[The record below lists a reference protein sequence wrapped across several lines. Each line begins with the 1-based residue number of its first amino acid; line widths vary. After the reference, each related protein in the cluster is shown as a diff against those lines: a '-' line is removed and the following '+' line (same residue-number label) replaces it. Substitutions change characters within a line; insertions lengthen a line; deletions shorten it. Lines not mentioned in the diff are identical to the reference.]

1 MMKQVPF
8 GMTGVQVSE
17 MCLGTMM
24 FAKRTDAAESDRI
37 LSYALDHGVNFVD
50 TAPMYSDGACEEL
63 LGRILQGRRDKVF
76 LATKV
81 HKGLDRDAILSSIEE
96 SLRRLQTDR
105 VDLYLI
111 HWPKAGMR
119 IEEIMAAL
127 HEVVRSGK
135 ARYVGCCNYSAWV
148 VEASNAVA
156 ALRGWSRL
164 VCNQIPYN
172 PVERGA
178 EIEVLPQARAQRVA
192 VTVYRPVLQGILA
205 GKYDP
210 DQPLPADSRSEGDER
225 IARWLQTYAAG
236 VRFFLQFAREKG
248 VSPSAVAVAWLRACP
263 AVTCPIIGPSR
274 FAHIEDA
281 VRAFDFQ
288 ITPAE
293 RDALSKAFDAGVR
306 EETGG
311 RFPELRRDWNLV
323 HE

>member
-1 MMKQVPF
+1 MKQVPF
-8 GMTGVQVSE
+8 ATTGVQVSE

-24 FAKRTDAAESDRI
+24 FGKRTDQAESDRI
-37 LSYALDHGVNFVD
+37 LSFALEQGVNFVD

-81 HKGLDRDAILSSIEE
+81 HKGVDRDSILSSIDE

-111 HWPKAGMR
+111 HWPKPGMKL
-119 IEEIMAAL
+119 EEIMRAL
-127 HEVVRSGK
+127 NEVVRAGK
-135 ARYVGCCNYSAWV
+135 ARYVGCCNYSAWM

-156 ALRGWSRL
+156 ALRGWSKL

-192 VTVYRPVLQGILA
+192 ITVYRPVLQGILA

-210 DQPLPADSRSEGDER
+210 DQPLPADSRGESDER
-225 IARWLQTYAAG
+225 IGRWLKQYAAG
-236 VRFFLQFAREKG
+236 VRFFLNFAREKN
-248 VSPSAVAVAWLRACP
+248 VSSIAVAMAWLRGCP
-263 AVTCPIIGPSR
+263 AVTCPIVGPSR
-274 FAHIEDA
+274 FAQVEDA
-281 VRAFDFQ
+281 VKAFSFDMA
-288 ITPAE
+288 PAE
-293 RDALSKAFDAGVR
+293 RDAISNAFDAAVK

-311 RFPELRRDWNLV
+311 KFPELRRTLDLV
-323 HE
+323 CE